1 MFNDIDDR
9 EKNFVDNKNNKLI
22 KTKNGDFFKGVSPW
36 FGQKLAIFPYLYFS

>member
-22 KTKNGDFFKGVSPW
+22 KTKNGGFFQRG
-36 FGQKLAIFPYLYFS
+36 

>member
-22 KTKNGDFFKGVSPW
+22 KTKKGDFFKGVSPW
-36 FGQKLAIFPYLYFS
+36 FWSKIGNFSISLFQ

>member
-22 KTKNGDFFKGVSPW
+22 KTKNGDFFEGVSPW
-36 FGQKLAIFPYLYFS
+36 FWSQIGNFSISLFQ